1 MTPAAE
7 ALVIDACVAVKWHVH
22 DEDHVAQATLL
33 LTRFAQ
39 GSVDLLAPDHIQPE
53 FTAAITKATRGRKP
67 RLTQSQ
73 GSDAIDEFLSLGL
86 RTFETAP
93 LLQPAYSL
101 THEFGCAFYDAL
113 YLALAQRLSL
123 SLVTADGKFY
133 RAARRHPALIWIG
146 DYAPSTQL

>member
-7 ALVIDACVAVKWHVH
+7 PLVIDACVAVKWHVD
-22 DEDHVAQATLL
+22 DEEHAAQAALL

-39 GSVDLLAPDHIQPE
+39 GSVDLFAPDHIGPE

-93 LLQPAYSL
+93 LLQPAYAL
-101 THEFGCAFYDAL
+101 THQFGCAFYDAL
-113 YLALAQRLSL
+113 YLALAERLSL
-123 SLVTADGKFY
+123 SLVTADGKFF
-133 RAARRHPALIWIG
+133 RAARRHPALTWLG
-146 DYAPSTQL
+146 ELK